1 MKKYRVG
8 VIGYG
13 WVAGAH
19 IAAIN
24 ATQQAEVT
32 AVYSSR
38 QLDETDVSRK
48 HDSSIRCF
56 TDLNDMLESIID
68 VISICS
74 YPYDHAAQA
83 MAAAPPGKHA
93 ILEKHLTRH

>member
-1 MKKYRVG
+1 MKKYKVG

-24 ATQQAEVT
+24 ATQQAEVA

-38 QLDETDVSRK
+38 QLDETDLSRK
-48 HDSSIRCF
+48 HGSSIRCF
-56 TDLNDMLESIID
+56 TDLTEMLATDIE
-68 VISICS
+68 
-74 YPYDHAAQA
+74 
-83 MAAAPPGKHA
+83 
-93 ILEKHLTRH
+93 